1 MARITLAAV
10 VIAVTAS
17 AVGVVKAS
25 AHTLRPSKYE
35 ALIEREFGRYAET
48 AKCIAA
54 AESAGSYRRPYRIN
68 WISRDGAAG
77 ERGVFQIIPRYHP
90 SFDASRLRDPAYN
103 IRAAARISQRG
114 SNFSAWTGTWGQGL
128 CRGLA

>member
-17 AVGVVKAS
+17 TVGATKAA
-25 AHTLRPSKYE
+25 AHTLRPGKYE

-54 AESAGSYRRPYRIN
+54 AESAGDHRAPWRIN
-68 WISRDGAAG
+68 WHSRDGSAG
-77 ERGVFQIIPRYHP
+77 ERGVFQIIPRFHP
-90 SFDASRLRDPAYN
+90 SFDPERLRDPAYN
-103 IRAAARISQRG
+103 IRAAARISHGGR
-114 SNFSAWTGTWGQGL
+114 NFAAWTGTWGRGL